1 LLFHCYGADVDIL
14 ASEYCAAFSPPLI
27 GFYGSF
33 GNTCFV
39 TVGSCRHEEAALIL
53 VPFGE

>member
-14 ASEYCAAFSPPLI
+14 ASEYCAAFSSPLI